1 MVGFFTLLVGLKR
14 HYLQDESVSVRH
26 HRWIKKRSD
35 FRKLVKFYFWV
46 FYEVNYWVAR
56 ALWSCETPA
65 SWSFLNIVAPFL
77 SESASDRQRLAS
89 YLAPFCRLAHIFWIE
104 LLFWNCDSLLTALV
118 VFLKKLHFF
127 VPSYRLL
134 KIRYTKSCSDHEQVK
149 KYAGFFD

>member
-35 FRKLVKFYFWV
+35 FIKLVKFYFWV
-46 FYEVNYWVAR
+46 FYEVNYWVAK

-77 SESASDRQRLAS
+77 SEWASDRQRLAS

-118 VFLKKLHFF
+118 VFLKLRIDRGRAWCCLAEMFH
-127 VPSYRLL
+127 RLWT
-134 KIRYTKSCSDHEQVK
+134 IATI
-149 KYAGFFD
+149 